1 MCQKGATSG
10 TFSCNAPPRDPN
22 PKPKALS
29 PEIPH
34 PKPTPSDT
42 KVTEAR
48 VCEDHIKPWP
58 RLSQTTLEKI
68 HCPKNAQGH
77 IPPAL
82 LLPLPSSPSF
92 CNAAWRFLGTHSYEY
107 THTCIPYI
115 TLQYTTLNFH
125 PSIHPSIHP
134 CIHALRCIAL
144 HYIALPLHYLTLHYI
159 HKYIHTCM
167 YTCTCRQQFACTQN
181 LCIHLNTQSLRSIG
195 CVCHAMPYGS
205 YDTISRR
212 PFMAMHVA
220 PLALLTN
227 LGRSRV
233 PSILGLSTGT
243 KCSRCRSMIK

>member
-107 THTCIPYI
+107 TH
-115 TLQYTTLNFH
+115 
-125 PSIHPSIHP
+125 PSIHASMHYV
-134 CIHALRCIAL
+134 ALRCITL
-144 HYIALPLHYLTLHYI
+144 HYHYITLHYI
-159 HKYIHTCM
+159 TYINTYIH
-167 YTCTCRQQFACTQN
+167 A
-181 LCIHLNTQSLRSIG
+181 CIHVPADSSL
-195 CVCHAMPYGS
+195 HA
-205 YDTISRR
+205 RR
-212 PFMAMHVA
+212 ICAFI
-220 PLALLTN
+220 
-227 LGRSRV
+227 
-233 PSILGLSTGT
+233 SILNLYGPLVAYTMQ
-243 KCSRCRSMIK
+243 CHMAHMILLVAVRSWPCTLHLLLC